1 LRRTWLSAAVAR
13 FTTTCH
19 LFHIDAELLV
29 PASDHARPD
38 EDEAERGPGRGI
50 RLFVG
55 AFLGLFLITGLVGVE
70 AWPLTGWRLYS
81 RLRHGD
87 FWAWQVL
94 AVGADGI
101 ERSVDLGHLP
111 PAYHGVPYLLN
122 DFAGLPVADR
132 EGACLALAVA
142 ARAQY
147 SGVVGVAVDHV
158 LGRIPVDPEAPP
170 SLPSRRI
177 RVHQCTL
184 D

>member
-1 LRRTWLSAAVAR
+1 VGG
-13 FTTTCH
+13 
-19 LFHIDAELLV
+19 IDADLLV
-29 PASDHARPD
+29 PAIDGAAPD
-38 EDEAERGPGRGI
+38 EIAGEHGPGRGI

-70 AWPLTGWRLYS
+70 AWPLTGWKLYS

-87 FWAWQVL
+87 FWGWQVL

-111 PAYHGVPYLLN
+111 AAYHGVPYLLN
-122 DFAGLPVADR
+122 DFAGLPEADR
-132 EGACLALAVA
+132 EGACLALAVV

-147 SGVVGVAVDHV
+147 PGVAGVAVEHV
-158 LGRIPVDPEAPP
+158 LGRIPVDPDDPP
-170 SLPSRRI
+170 SPPSRRI